1 MNSETFVKIA
11 GLLNLTA
18 VEIARESGCSPEAV
32 RSARM
37 GRRPVSEKLEK
48 FMRDKL
54 KAASDDEAVK
64 LVLETCGKQSDN

>member
-1 MNSETFVKIA
+1 
-11 GLLNLTA
+11 
-18 VEIARESGCSPEAV
+18 
-32 RSARM
+32 M

-64 LVLETCGKQSDN
+64 LVLETCGKQSDS